1 MLAMAIADVEVI
13 FRMPS
18 PASRLLQIK
27 PATQ

>member
-1 MLAMAIADVEVI
+1 MAMAIADVEVI
-13 FRMPS
+13 FRTPS